1 MSGLWTAAEA
11 AAATG
16 GSSVTQWTATGVS
29 IDTRS
34 LAAGDLFVALR
45 GPNHDG
51 HDFVATALQRGAA
64 AAMVHREI
72 PQLPASSPLLG
83 VADTLASLAA
93 LGAAGRK
100 RSGARIIAV
109 TGSVG
114 KTGTKEA
121 L

>member
-51 HDFVATALQRGAA
+51 HNFIATGLERGAA
-64 AAMVHREI
+64 AVMVDRAM
-72 PQLPASSPLLG
+72 PDLPTARLLR
-83 VADTLASLAA
+83 VADTSVGLAR
-93 LGAAGRK
+93 LGAAARK
-100 RSGARIIAV
+100 RSGA
-109 TGSVG
+109 
-114 KTGTKEA
+114 
-121 L
+121 